1 MSKTIRIIDLF
12 AGIGGIRLGVEKAA
26 NAYGYKTKCVF
37 TSEIKPHAISV
48 LQQNHPGEEIIGNIM
63 LPENLSKIP
72 TFDIL
77 CAGFPCQAFS
87 AAGNRDGFA
96 DETRGTLF
104 FYVAKILKEHTP
116 KGFILENV
124 EGLVNHDGGNTLRVI
139 KETLTTIGYSV
150 SFKVLNSKDFGV
162 PQDRKRIYIVG
173 YYVGEGNGLEAK
185 KVSLE
190 NFPIVHNTLSSII
203 ESGHPVSDSDFVSK
217 LLSIYDVKELAGK
230 SIKDKRGG
238 SSNIHSW
245 DLEVKGPV
253 SSEEKAFLNKLM
265 TERRKKKWADIIG
278 IDWMD
283 GMPLTE
289 SQIRE
294 FYDKPNLEAM
304 LKKLTEQG
312 YLKFEHPKKKVETK
326 HVAPN
331 GEVVTTSRRVADMT
345 KPKGYNIVAGKLSFE
360 VGKILSPDE
369 IAPTLVA
376 TDMHHLYVVDG
387 AGIRRLT
394 LSEGLKL
401 FGYPSDYK
409 FDIPIS
415 DGYDLLGNTV
425 VVPVIMAV
433 AQRLLSQIYPKK

>member
-1 MSKTIRIIDLF
+1 
-12 AGIGGIRLGVEKAA
+12 
-26 NAYGYKTKCVF
+26 
-37 TSEIKPHAISV
+37 
-48 LQQNHPGEEIIGNIM
+48 M
-63 LPENLSKIP
+63 LPENLAKIP
-72 TFDIL
+72 SFDIL

-104 FYVAKILKEHTP
+104 FYVASILSKHTP

-139 KETLTTIGYSV
+139 KETLTTIGYAV

-173 YYVGEGNGLEAK
+173 YYVGEGKSEEAK
-185 KVSLE
+185 KISLD
-190 NFPIVHNTLSSII
+190 NFPVIYNTLDSII
-203 ESGHPVSDSDFVSK
+203 ESGHPVSDSEFVTN
-217 LLSIYDVKELAGK
+217 LLSLYDVKELAGK

-238 SSNIHSW
+238 GSNIHSW

-253 SSEEKAFLNKLM
+253 SSVEKAFLNKLM
-265 TERRKKKWADIIG
+265 TERRKKKWAGIIG
-278 IDWMD
+278 IEWMD

-289 SQIRE
+289 NQIRE
-294 FYDKPNLEAM
+294 FYDKPNLRTM
-304 LKKLTEQG
+304 LDKLTEQG
-312 YLKFEHPKKKVETK
+312 YLRFEHPKKKVETK

-331 GEVVTTSRRVADMT
+331 GELVTTSRRVPDT
-345 KPKGYNIVAGKLSFE
+345 SKPRGYNIVAGKLSFE

-387 AGIRRLT
+387 NGIRQLT

-401 FGYPSDYK
+401 FGYPADYK
-409 FDIPIS
+409 FDIPIA

-425 VVPVIMAV
+425 VVPVIRAV
-433 AQRLLSQIYPKK
+433 AQRLLEQIFPKK